1 MLGIYNLH
9 FVFFSLTFSLS
20 LSVFLMSIIF
30 FSRTDNGYL
39 TTFQLSYY
47 TYVPFLF
54 YSNEN
59 VKERKHY
66 FE

>member
-1 MLGIYNLH
+1 MLGIYNSH

-30 FSRTDNGYL
+30 FSRTDNAYL

-47 TYVPFLF
+47 TYEPFLF